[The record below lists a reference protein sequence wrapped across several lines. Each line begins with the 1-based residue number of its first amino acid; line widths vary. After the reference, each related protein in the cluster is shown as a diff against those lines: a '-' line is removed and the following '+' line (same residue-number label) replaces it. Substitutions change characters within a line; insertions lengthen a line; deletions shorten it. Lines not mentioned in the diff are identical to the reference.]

1 MSDDFTEQDLDTPTE
16 ADLDL
21 AYGSKYL
28 SVNDVGDR
36 KIRTKI
42 LKVGKDKLRGNEG
55 KERLR
60 FVLHLE
66 NLDKAMVVN
75 ATNKDELTTA
85 LGRVPVKWIGATV
98 GLYVD
103 SNVMFA
109 GKRVKGLRLRVLGP
123 AKIPKPAPAARQPVQ
138 SANKAPWP
146 DQEGDPGFDPDSGD
160 ATPDLTAA

>member
-28 SVNDVGDR
+28 SANDVGDR

-109 GKRVKGLRLRVLGP
+109 GKRVKG
-123 AKIPKPAPAARQPVQ
+123 PAPACARPGEDTETGTGSEAA
-138 SANKAPWP
+138 SAISKQGTVAGP
-146 DQEGDPGFDPDSGD
+146 GRRPGF
-160 ATPDLTAA
+160 